1 LVGLV
6 PRNIKLHVLEHCVK
20 LVSSNFPSTVFI
32 NSTEHVA
39 QALLGCTQALIDQIE
54 VLLLEF
60 ECVLSDRDILAHILL
75 PCLILELNLILL
87 EDPQEPFKVNSHVL
101 IAPKLVHKVVEFSL
115 IDFQCGALKEISEV
129 FFSDEASAALVS
141 N

>member
-1 LVGLV
+1 
-6 PRNIKLHVLEHCVK
+6 
-20 LVSSNFPSTVFI
+20 
-32 NSTEHVA
+32 
-39 QALLGCTQALIDQIE
+39 
-54 VLLLEF
+54 
-60 ECVLSDRDILAHILL
+60 L

-101 IAPKLVHKVVEFSL
+101 IAPELVHKVVEFSL